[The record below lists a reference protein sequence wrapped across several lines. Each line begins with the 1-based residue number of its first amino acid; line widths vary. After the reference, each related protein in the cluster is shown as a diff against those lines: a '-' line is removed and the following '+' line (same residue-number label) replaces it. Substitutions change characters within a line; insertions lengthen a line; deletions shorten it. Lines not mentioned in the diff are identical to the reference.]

1 MCTGFAKRVKA
12 AKYSLIQRRKMIAFT
27 DAERKEYRHIW
38 VAAEVLSGEI
48 QPVTHELIGTA
59 RTLAD
64 LRKSEVWVLVMGSGI
79 KGKLESLFAY
89 GADVAIVVDNP
100 GLSGFVDETEAKIMK
115 RLIAEYKPEVLIC
128 GATTR
133 GRALMPRVAVMTHCG
148 LTADCTGLS
157 IDPENGDLLQTRPA
171 FGGNIMA
178 TIRCSNHRP
187 QMATVRPRVMKS
199 PEPDPGRTGR
209 IIKEEMLTSDTEK
222 IKQII
227 DVFHSTETAFNLAD
241 AQIIISG
248 GRGMKGP
255 EGFKLLKQFA
265 ERVGGA
271 AVGASRAAVDSGW
284 VPYAHQVGQTGQT
297 VQTKVYI
304 ACGISGQIQH
314 LVGMQSCDLIIAIDK
329 NPDTPMMQIADIA
342 VVGDLFE
349 IIPEIIKGITPL

>member
-1 MCTGFAKRVKA
+1 
-12 AKYSLIQRRKMIAFT
+12 MIAFT
-27 DAERKEYRHIW
+27 DTEKKEYRNIW
-38 VAAEVLSGEI
+38 VVAEILSGEI
-48 QPVTHELIGTA
+48 QPVTHELTGAA

-64 LRKSEVWVLVMGSGI
+64 LRKSEVWVVVMGSGI
-79 KGKLESLFAY
+79 EGKPESLFAY

-100 GLSGFVDETEAKIMK
+100 GLSGFVDETETKIMK
-115 RLIAEYKPEVLIC
+115 RLIVKYKPEVVIC

-133 GRALMPRVAVMTHCG
+133 GRALMPRVAVMTNCG

-199 PEPDPGRTGR
+199 PEPDPDRTGR

-227 DVFHSTETAFNLAD
+227 DVFHSTETAVNLAD

-255 EGFKLLKQFA
+255 VGFNLLKQFA

-284 VPYAHQVGQTGQT
+284 IPYAHQVGQTGQT

-329 NPDTPMMQIADIA
+329 NPDTPMMQVADIA

-349 IIPEIIKGITPL
+349 IIPEIVREITNL

>member
-1 MCTGFAKRVKA
+1 
-12 AKYSLIQRRKMIAFT
+12 MIASSS
-27 DAERKEYRHIW
+27 AERKEYRNIW
-38 VAAEVLSGEI
+38 VVAEILSGEI
-48 QPVTHELIGTA
+48 QPVTHELTGAA

-64 LRKSEVWVLVMGSGI
+64 LRKSEVWVVVMESGLE
-79 KGKLESLFAY
+79 GKPELLFAY
-89 GADVAIVVDNP
+89 GADVVIVVDNL

-115 RLIAEYKPEVLIC
+115 RLILKYKPEVVIC

-133 GRALMPRVAVMTHCG
+133 GRALIPRVAVMTHCG
-148 LTADCTGLS
+148 LTADCIGLS
-157 IDPENGDLLQTRPA
+157 IDPENGDLLQEIPA

-199 PEPDPGRTGR
+199 PKPDPGRTGR
-209 IIKEEMLTSDTEK
+209 IIKEKTLASDTEK

-227 DVFHSTETAFNLAD
+227 DVFHSTEAAVNLAD

-248 GRGMKGP
+248 GRGMKGSK
-255 EGFKLLKQFA
+255 GFNLLKQFA
-265 ERVGGA
+265 ERVSGA

-284 VPYAHQVGQTGQT
+284 IPYAHQVGQTGQT
-297 VQTKVYI
+297 VQARVYI
-304 ACGISGQIQH
+304 ACGISGQIHH

-342 VVGDLFE
+342 VIGDLFE
-349 IIPEIIKGITPL
+349 IIPEIIYANDRRLLINEKF

>member
-1 MCTGFAKRVKA
+1 
-12 AKYSLIQRRKMIAFT
+12 MIALT
-27 DAERKEYRHIW
+27 DAERKEYRNIW
-38 VAAEVLSGEI
+38 VVAEVMSGEI
-48 QPVTHELIGTA
+48 QSVTNELIGAA

-64 LRKSEVWVLVMGSGI
+64 SRKSEVWVVVMGSAMEA
-79 KGKLESLFAY
+79 KLKSLFSY
-89 GADVAIVVDNP
+89 GADVTIVVDNQ
-100 GLSGFVDETEAKIMK
+100 GLSGFVDETEAKIIK
-115 RLIAEYKPEVLIC
+115 RLITKYKPEVVIC

-133 GRALMPRVAVMTHCG
+133 GRALIPRVSIMTNCG
-148 LTADCTGLS
+148 LTADCTGLA

-178 TIRCSNHRP
+178 TIRCSKHRP
-187 QMATVRPRVMKS
+187 QMATVRPRVMKL
-199 PEPDPGRTGR
+199 PEPDPVRSGR

-227 DVFHSTETAFNLAD
+227 DVFHSTETAVNLSD

-255 EGFKLLKQFA
+255 KGFNLLKKFA
-265 ERVGGA
+265 ERLGGA

-284 VPYAHQVGQTGQT
+284 ISYAHQVGQTGQT

-329 NPDTPMMQIADIA
+329 NPNTPMMQIADIA

-349 IIPEIIKGITPL
+349 IIPEIIREITNL